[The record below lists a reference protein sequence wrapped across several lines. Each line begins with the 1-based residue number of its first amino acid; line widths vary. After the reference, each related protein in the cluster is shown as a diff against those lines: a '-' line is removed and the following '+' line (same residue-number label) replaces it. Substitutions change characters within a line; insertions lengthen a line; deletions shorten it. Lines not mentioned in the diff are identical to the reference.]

1 MPRSTNCEEDR
12 RSPKTLT
19 LQPDWGLGP
28 RSKLGSIGRGE
39 HELIGS
45 KLNLGLRGEIKMKSG
60 GNSSRSKKEA
70 ATNEKGQSR
79 VRRFFC

>member
-1 MPRSTNCEEDR
+1 MPRSTNREEDR

-28 RSKLGSIGRGE
+28 KLKLGSIGRGE

-60 GNSSRSKKEA
+60 GKLIEIDKRGGDQRKRAK
-70 ATNEKGQSR
+70 
-79 VRRFFC
+79 